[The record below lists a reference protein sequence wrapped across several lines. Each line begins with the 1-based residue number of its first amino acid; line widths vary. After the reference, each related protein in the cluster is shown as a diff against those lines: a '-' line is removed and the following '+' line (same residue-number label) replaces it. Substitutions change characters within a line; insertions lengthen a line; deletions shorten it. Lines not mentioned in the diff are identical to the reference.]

1 MGKDFK
7 IIKYF
12 LGFSLVLFFLN
23 FLSVFTPEIGFDA
36 LWYHLTLPKLWL
48 LNNQYYF
55 SGGLLY
61 YSVMPR
67 LTEWIFTPLIYF
79 FGTTGPKFL
88 QLLSG
93 LGVCWLTYKIA
104 RAQNL
109 GRNLSVLASCLFY
122 ISFLVSWQ
130 SSSGYIDLFRSFLE
144 VSALYMFLSKKKTL
158 GAILLG
164 LSLGTKWLA
173 LFSVVIYGLVFGLS
187 IIPISLLVALPW
199 FVTSYMYTGN
209 PVFPL
214 FSSILQNGFQTL
226 FGTINNLF
234 TAPVMF
240 TFPFDDFI
248 SPVAGLLFSLAAVSL
263 LFENTPR
270 KKIIYLG
277 LLGGLSTLVLN
288 PPSARFF
295 LPYYPAVI
303 IAAMFFIQKMPLKLQ
318 NLFYS
323 LFFLS
328 AVAVVI
334 LRINSFRK
342 NIDFLLGKQNTNQ
355 YLSSLSARLP
365 DTFIDS
371 DDFVKNNLA
380 GQKIIIDK
388 LHNLYYFPYSF
399 DHTSWT
405 QGTKGYN
412 YLVTKNQDPK
422 QVNGSLI
429 HTNSVGIQIFK
440 LSQ

>member
-12 LGFSLVLFFLN
+12 LGLSLFLFVLN

-48 LNNQYYF
+48 QNNQYHF

-67 LTEWIFTPLIYF
+67 LTEWIFTPLIYL

-93 LGVCWLTYKIA
+93 LGVCWLAYKIA
-104 RAQNL
+104 RAQKL
-109 GRNLSVLASCLFY
+109 GRNLSVLAGCLFY
-122 ISFLVSWQ
+122 LSFLVSWQ
-130 SSSGYIDLFRSFLE
+130 SSSAYIDLFRSFLE
-144 VSALYMFLSKKKTL
+144 SLALYMFLTKKKTL

-164 LSLGTKWLA
+164 LSLGSKWLA
-173 LFSVVIYGLVFGLS
+173 FFSVAIYGLVFGLS

-214 FSSILQNGFQTL
+214 FSSILQNGFQPL
-226 FGTINNLF
+226 FGAIYNLF
-234 TAPVMF
+234 TAPIMF

-248 SPVAGLLFSLAAVSL
+248 SPVAGLLFSFAAINL
-263 LFENTPR
+263 LFSDVDQ
-270 KKIIYLG
+270 KKITYVGI
-277 LLGGLSTLVLN
+277 LGGLGTLILD

-303 IAAMFFIQKMPLKLQ
+303 ISA
-318 NLFYS
+318 LFLVNKFPS
-323 LFFLS
+323 ALRNITLWILLLS
-328 AVAVVI
+328 GVVVLL
-334 LRINSFRK
+334 LRISSFQK
-342 NIDFLLGKQNTNQ
+342 NMPYLLGKQTTNQ
-355 YLSSLSARLP
+355 YLTSLSTRLP

-371 DDFVKNNLA
+371 DDFVKNNLKD
-380 GQKIIIDK
+380 QKIVIDN
-388 LHNLYYFPYSF
+388 LHNLYYFPYRF

-405 QGTKGYN
+405 QSTKGYN

-429 HTNSVGIQIFK
+429 HTNSVGIQVFK